1 MILQCVCGWMDGW
14 MDEGRHDWRTKHEVY
29 NEYMF
34 DYMHEKLRIH
44 IIYKFVLIGESI
56 VC

>member
-1 MILQCVCGWMDGW
+1 MDGW

-34 DYMHEKLRIH
+34 DYMHDKLRIH
-44 IIYKFVLIGESI
+44 IMYKFVLIGESI